1 MKTMNVAIIGTK
13 FMGKAHSKAWLN
25 APRFFDMGIKPVLKV
40 ACGQNEAELKA
51 FAERWGW
58 EETETD
64 WRKVME
70 RDDIDIVDISVPTY
84 LHRDIAVAAAKA
96 GKHIFCEKPFALNLD
111 EAREMYEAAEAA
123 GIVHYV
129 NHNYRRCPAVML
141 AKRLIDEGK
150 IGRIFHWRGAYLQ
163 DWIVDPEFPLTW
175 HLRAET
181 AGTGPHGDLNSHS
194 IDLARFLVGDIK
206 SVAAM
211 MTTFIKE
218 RPLPGAGA
226 ATFSAGSGESTEMGQ
241 VTVDDASF
249 MVAEFENGALGTFE
263 ASRFAPGRKNY
274 NYFEIYGSNGS
285 IVFNLERMNE
295 LQLFLRDD
303 PAYAQG
309 FRTIIAT
316 EGGQHDYV
324 ANWWP
329 PGHIM
334 GYEHE
339 FHHAVV
345 DFMKAIETGG
355 EIRPNFYDGVKE
367 VEVLQAGVQ
376 SAQSGERVAIA
387 SLSS

>member
-13 FMGKAHSKAWLN
+13 FMGKAHSNAWLN

-40 ACGQNEAELKA
+40 ACGQNEKDLQE
-51 FAERWGW
+51 FAARWGW

-64 WRKVME
+64 WRKVIE

-96 GKHIFCEKPFALNLD
+96 GKHIFCEKPFAITLE
-111 EAREMYEAAEAA
+111 EAQAMYDAAQAA

-141 AKRLIDEGK
+141 AKRLIDDGT

-163 DWIVDPEFPLTW
+163 DWIVDPNFPLTW
-175 HLRAET
+175 HLRKET

-206 SVAAM
+206 AVSAM
-211 MTTFIKE
+211 MTTFVKE

-226 ATFSAGSGESTEMGQ
+226 ATFTAGTGAATEMGE

-249 MVAEFENGALGTFE
+249 MLAEFENGALGSFE

-274 NYFEIYGSNGS
+274 NYFEIYGSKGS
-285 IVFNLERMNE
+285 IIFNLERMNE

-303 PAYAQG
+303 PTYAQG

-324 ANWWP
+324 AAWWP
-329 PGHIM
+329 PGHII

-355 EIRPNFYDGVKE
+355 SISPNFYDGLKE
-367 VEVLQAGVQ
+367 VEVLQAGIQ
-376 SAQSGERVAIA
+376 SAQSGQRVTVN
-387 SLSS
+387 SL